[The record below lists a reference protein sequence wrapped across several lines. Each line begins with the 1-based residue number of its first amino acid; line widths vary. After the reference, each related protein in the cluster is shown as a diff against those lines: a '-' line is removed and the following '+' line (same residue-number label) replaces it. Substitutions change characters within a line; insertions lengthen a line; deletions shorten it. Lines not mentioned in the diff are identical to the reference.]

1 MSSSRMAS
9 PTIGTS
15 SSEPLGRSTSSTSTL
30 GSSSIRRTVPT
41 SRSPS
46 VTRRPSSS
54 CAHHSPASSGGASSS
69 ATSSARPWSA
79 SAASRVASPASRMTG
94 RSSVPTRRTISPR
107 SVGMPSVSSRGRGLV
122 TWNEP
127 SRPWARPTRPASRK
141 RSLNDVDEHA
151 AVVLH
156 RGGLDDGSQ
165 RLRGAAAPADD
176 AAVVVV
182 VDRQLVHERAVV
194 LLELLDLDRVGLLH
208 ERPDEVLEQLARGV
222 LAPVDLEEFLARVR
236 RLGAVAEPVARA
248 VLVDLDRR
256 GVR

>member
-1 MSSSRMAS
+1 MSSSRTAS
-9 PTIGTS
+9 PTMGTS
-15 SSEPLGRSTSSTSTL
+15 SSEPSGRSTSSTSTL
-30 GSSSIRRTVPT
+30 GSSSIRRTVPI

-69 ATSSARPWSA
+69 ATSSGCPCSA
-79 SAASRVASPASRMTG
+79 SAASRVSRPASRMTG

-107 SVGMPSVSSRGRGLV
+107 SVGMPSVSRRGRGLV

-141 RSLNDVDEHA
+141 RLLNDVDEHA

-156 RGGLDDGSQ
+156 RGGLDEGAQ

-182 VDRQLVHERAVV
+182 IDRQLEHERAVV
-194 LLELLDLDRVGLLH
+194 LLELLDLDLRGLLH
-208 ERPDEVLEQLARGV
+208 ERPDEVLEQLAHGSYTPWILRSFLTVSDGW
-222 LAPVDLEEFLARVR
+222 APC
-236 RLGAVAEPVARA
+236 PSQ
-248 VLVDLDRR
+248 
-256 GVR
+256 